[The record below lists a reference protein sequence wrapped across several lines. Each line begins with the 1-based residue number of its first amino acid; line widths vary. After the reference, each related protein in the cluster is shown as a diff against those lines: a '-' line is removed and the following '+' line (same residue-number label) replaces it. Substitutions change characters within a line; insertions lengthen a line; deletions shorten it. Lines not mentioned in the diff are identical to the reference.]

1 MGKRAP
7 KTNRWHGL
15 DRQRQSNR
23 PKLPKGLPGWSARLR
38 SLLWS
43 WWVWAIAAV
52 AAQTSDRPYTALSL
66 VFVATFVYLAAP
78 SERAPVYGLDH
89 EFGIESDEFLSTIM
103 GATDTPFAPGNRLDI
118 YNNGD
123 QFYPVMMDAI
133 SQAKESIT
141 IEAYIYWAGHVG
153 RLFADALATKAR
165 EGVPV
170 KILLD
175 SLGSSTIGSEILE
188 ALESSG
194 CIVKWY
200 RPLHW

>member
-89 EFGIESDEFLSTIM
+89 EFGIESDEFLSTK
-103 GATDTPFAPGNRLDI
+103 PRNRSRLKLI
-118 YNNGD
+118 FIGPAMSGGFSPMRW
-123 QFYPVMMDAI
+123 QPRLV
-133 SQAKESIT
+133 KECPSKSC
-141 IEAYIYWAGHVG
+141 
-153 RLFADALATKAR
+153 L
-165 EGVPV
+165 
-170 KILLD
+170 IL
-175 SLGSSTIGSEILE
+175 
-188 ALESSG
+188 
-194 CIVKWY
+194 
-200 RPLHW
+200 